1 MTKQFQLNNI
11 QKTFGP
17 TKALDNV
24 NINIEQGEII
34 ALIGPSGSGKT
45 TLLKMLNAQHSP
57 TSGEIK
63 LSGTPIHSLNQKQLR
78 KTRSKIAFI
87 PQDLGIVKNLK
98 VFQNIFLGKIA
109 LHSTMA
115 MLWKFLFPP
124 KSELLKVHKI
134 LERTGIAEKLYNTTH
149 TLSGGQQQRVAVARS
164 LYQEAHTILADEPIS
179 SVDPA
184 RARNLIQLLV
194 GISKENN
201 LTLIM
206 SIHNIELAK
215 EFFPRLIGLKNGKL
229 QFDSTSVSQ
238 EDINNLYQLSE
249 KQLTQ

>member
-1 MTKQFQLNNI
+1 MANLFQLINI
-11 QKTFGP
+11 HKTFGS
-17 TKALDNV
+17 TTALDK
-24 NINIEQGEII
+24 INIDVEQGEII

-63 LSGTPIHSLNQKQLR
+63 TSNTPISSLNQKQLR

-98 VFQNIFLGKIA
+98 VFQNILLGKIGT
-109 LHSTMA
+109 HSTIA

-124 KSELLKVHKI
+124 KPELIKIHKI
-134 LERTGIAEKLYNTTH
+134 LERTGIAEKLYSTTS

-184 RARNLIQLLV
+184 RARSLIQLLID
-194 GISKENN
+194 ISKESN

-229 QFDSTSVSQ
+229 QFDSTSVTQ
-238 EDINNLYQLSE
+238 EQIKQLYQLSD
-249 KQLTQ
+249 KQLAQ